1 MSEYI
6 SVAKLN
12 FNTYKTL
19 ADKAISSL
27 TEEEIHF
34 KLETNENSV
43 AIIMQHLIG
52 NARSR
57 FTDFFN
63 SDGEKENRKRDSEFI
78 EKELSK
84 EELII
89 EWNYAWKIVFDLLES
104 MSEEDLNKIVSI
116 RSEKQTVLK
125 AINRQVAHYAY
136 HVGQIVFLAK
146 HLKGNNWQTLSI
158 AKGKSE
164 EYNKGIIAN

>member
-63 SDGEKENRKRDSEFI
+63 SDGEKENRNRDSEFI

-84 EELII
+84 EEAMRILKNQKNALMSISQAGNTDDDLDLEIPSFAHFSSVKHRAII
-89 EWNYAWKIVFDLLES
+89 
-104 MSEEDLNKIVSI
+104 
-116 RSEKQTVLK
+116 KQ
-125 AINRQVAHYAY
+125 RQ
-136 HVGQIVFLAK
+136 
-146 HLKGNNWQTLSI
+146 
-158 AKGKSE
+158 
-164 EYNKGIIAN
+164 

>member
-52 NARSR
+52 NAISR

-63 SDGEKENRKRDSEFI
+63 SDGEKQNRNRDSEFI
-78 EKELSK
+78 EKEISLSFGARLR
-84 EELII
+84 LIWDLI
-89 EWNYAWKIVFDLLES
+89 SGKKI
-104 MSEEDLNKIVSI
+104 NI
-116 RSEKQTVLK
+116 LK
-125 AINRQVAHYAY
+125 Y
-136 HVGQIVFLAK
+136 
-146 HLKGNNWQTLSI
+146 
-158 AKGKSE
+158 
-164 EYNKGIIAN
+164 

>member
-1 MSEYI
+1 
-6 SVAKLN
+6 
-12 FNTYKTL
+12 
-19 ADKAISSL
+19 
-27 TEEEIHF
+27 
-34 KLETNENSV
+34 
-43 AIIMQHLIG
+43 MQHLIG

-63 SDGEKENRKRDSEFI
+63 SDGEKENRNRDSEFI